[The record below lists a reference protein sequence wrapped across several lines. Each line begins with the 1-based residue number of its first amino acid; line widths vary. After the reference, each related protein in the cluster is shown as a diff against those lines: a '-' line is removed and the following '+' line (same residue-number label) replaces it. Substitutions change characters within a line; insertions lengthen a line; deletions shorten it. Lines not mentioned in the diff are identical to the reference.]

1 MSKQLP
7 YLDDCPL
14 AVDIRRGGYV
24 ESTHLVDIAVVDS
37 DGRIILGYGE
47 TERLVFPR
55 SAMKPLQ
62 ALVFVEQLQQAGL
75 DQTLSA
81 EQLCVTCASHNGQP
95 EHLRAAGGLLKQFD
109 ICSDHLICGAHWSL
123 DQDSLIDQVRTA

>member
-47 TERLVFPR
+47 TERPVFPR

-62 ALVFVEQLQQAGL
+62 ALVLVEQLQQAGL
-75 DQTLSA
+75 TRPFQQNSSA
-81 EQLCVTCASHNGQP
+81 SPVPAIMASLNICARQ
-95 EHLRAAGGLLKQFD
+95 AA
-109 ICSDHLICGAHWSL
+109 CSNNLISV
-123 DQDSLIDQVRTA
+123 LII

>member
-47 TERLVFPR
+47 TERPVFPR

-62 ALVFVEQLQQAGL
+62 ALVLVEQLQQAGL
-75 DQTLSA
+75 DQQEDPSLVQSMA
-81 EQLCVTCASHNGQP
+81 FRLPQSCGLQP
-95 EHLRAAGGLLKQFD
+95 QA
-109 ICSDHLICGAHWSL
+109 
-123 DQDSLIDQVRTA
+123 